1 MFLYIFLSITKK
13 TLQVQHSL
21 NQPLMH
27 LLISKTPLRLS
38 LGGGGTDLP
47 HFYKKHGSHL
57 VTTAIQKYVY
67 VFAKR
72 WFENGIRVSYSK
84 TELVSSVEEIQHPIV
99 RQVLTM
105 LGPRN
110 QIEIVSMAD
119 LPARSGMG
127 TSASFTVGL
136 LNAIHA
142 INRTAPDRQTLAE
155 MAFKIQSEILNEA
168 GGKQDQYAAAFGGIM
183 SLDIDRNGQV
193 TARELSIK
201 DEVIEELENSLMCF
215 YSGIQRESSK
225 IQKGVVN
232 RSATN
237 SSSGPNVDE
246 ILLKTKSISFD
257 VQRALERGNVNELG
271 PLLHIHWLA
280 KRSLSKSISNSVIDA
295 FYEKGLKAGA
305 SGGKVIGAGGGGF
318 FIFCCEN
325 GKKNG
330 LRKELVRVGLKEVKL
345 RFDFQGSRV
354 VANI

>member
-1 MFLYIFLSITKK
+1 MQSP
-13 TLQVQHSL
+13 QSL

-47 HFYKKHGSHL
+47 HFYQKHGAHL
-57 VTTAIQKYVY
+57 ITTAIQKYVY

-72 WFENGIRVSYSK
+72 WFENGIRISYSK

-105 LGPRN
+105 FGPRK

-136 LNAIHA
+136 LNAIHSV
-142 INRTAPDRQTLAE
+142 NRTSLDTQTLAE
-155 MAFKIQSEILNEA
+155 MAFKIQTQILGEA

-201 DEVIEELENSLMCF
+201 DEVIEELENCLICF
-215 YSGIQRESSK
+215 YTGIQRESSK

-232 RSATN
+232 RSGT
-237 SSSGPNVDE
+237 SPGSGPNVEE
-246 ILLKTKSISFD
+246 ILHQTKSISFD
-257 VQRALERGNVNELG
+257 VQKALERGNVNELG
-271 PLLHIHWLA
+271 PLLHTHWLA
-280 KRSLSKSISNSVIDA
+280 KRSLSKSISNGVLDA
-295 FYEKGLKAGA
+295 LYKKGLMAGA

-330 LRKELVRVGLKEVKL
+330 LRKELANAGLKEVKI